1 MNKKIFDMTNQQPH
15 EEYESPYLY
24 CLLSEREEIICESY
38 DASEIDFGDGGE
50 W

>member
-1 MNKKIFDMTNQQPH
+1 MNSQFYMKTNAMN

-38 DASEIDFGDGGE
+38 DAEELDFGNGGE